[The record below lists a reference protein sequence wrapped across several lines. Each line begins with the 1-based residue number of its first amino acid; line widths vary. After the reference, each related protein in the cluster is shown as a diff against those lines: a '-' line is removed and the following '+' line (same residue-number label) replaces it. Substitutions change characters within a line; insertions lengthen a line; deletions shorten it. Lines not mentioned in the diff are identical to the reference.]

1 MPQLDEQRFRAMI
14 VPVNNIV
21 GAAKLTGVLSKMQVE
36 ELRESCT
43 KTGHEIRAFAVD
55 RDGRAL

>member
-1 MPQLDEQRFRAMI
+1 MDEPKRLRAMI
-14 VPVNNIV
+14 VPVNCIV
-21 GAAKLTGVLSKMQVE
+21 GAAKLTGFLSKMQVE